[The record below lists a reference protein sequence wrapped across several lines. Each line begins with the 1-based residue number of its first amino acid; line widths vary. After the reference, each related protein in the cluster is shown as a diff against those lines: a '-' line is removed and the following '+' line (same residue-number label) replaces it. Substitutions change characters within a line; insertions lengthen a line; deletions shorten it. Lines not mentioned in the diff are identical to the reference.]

1 MSIAV
6 KRAYNI
12 YLRFEV
18 FGGGLRCK
26 IFADVFPKL
35 PADDSFEYEEMR
47 NAYKPEEFANSYLRP
62 EVIEHEMNDPFKR
75 EEYLRLLEYV
85 QGGMPHD

>member
-1 MSIAV
+1 MSVAV

-18 FGGGLRCK
+18 FGGGLNCK
-26 IFADVFPKL
+26 LFTEVFPKL
-35 PADDSFEYEEMR
+35 PADNSFEYEEMK
-47 NAYKPEEFANSYLRP
+47 NAYKPEEFVNSYLRP

-85 QGGMPHD
+85 QGG